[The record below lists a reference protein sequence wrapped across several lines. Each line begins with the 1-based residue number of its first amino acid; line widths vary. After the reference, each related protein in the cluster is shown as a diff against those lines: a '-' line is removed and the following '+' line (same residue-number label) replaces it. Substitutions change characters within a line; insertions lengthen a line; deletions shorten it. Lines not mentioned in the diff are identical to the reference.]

1 MRPLDRFRLDNRVA
15 VITGAGRGI
24 GEGIAKDFAAVGAK
38 VIVAARRVDEIDA
51 VANAIR
57 VAGGKAIAVPTDVT
71 DPQALEHLA
80 QAAMDKFG
88 SLTDGSI
95 MGGSRA
101 DALWGFTSR

>member
-71 DPQALEHLA
+71 DPQL
-80 QAAMDKFG
+80 F
-88 SLTDGSI
+88 STT
-95 MGGSRA
+95 
-101 DALWGFTSR
+101 F